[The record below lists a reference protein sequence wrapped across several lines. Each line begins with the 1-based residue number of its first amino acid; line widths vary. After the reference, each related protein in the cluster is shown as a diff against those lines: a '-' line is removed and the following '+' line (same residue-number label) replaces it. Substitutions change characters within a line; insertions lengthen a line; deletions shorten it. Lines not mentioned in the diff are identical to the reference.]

1 MLRLTVL
8 LLATLGL
15 TGGRAAPPAPPAGA
29 DLQGP
34 AAVTLAVPDAVPGAA
49 VFATEPPA
57 PRHQGDPADSLYK
70 RAREQLNGG
79 EYTSAARLFGQLVER
94 YPKSTYA
101 ADALYWQ
108 AFALYRSGGRS
119 ELRTALASLDRQ
131 KQRYPNAATRGDA
144 DALATRI
151 NGELAREGDADAAEH
166 VAAEAQALAASVVAN
181 VDVSKI
187 TADATRAGLEVARQA
202 MDATADAMA
211 SARAGLE
218 RARANRDDD
227 LPQECAAQRE
237 KNDMRVAALNALLQ
251 MDADQAMPILRDVL
265 KRRDVCSGPLRR
277 QAVFLISQKRTP
289 ETEDVLLD
297 VVKNDPDPRVREQ
310 AVFWLSQVP
319 GEKAVTALQELLAT
333 SKDPRIQ
340 EKAVFALSQH
350 HSASATDALRKF
362 ALDQS
367 APANLREQA
376 IFWIGQQHTPETSEF
391 LRQLFRSSSS
401 QSQKE
406 RILFSLSQARSPEN
420 DRFLVEIATD
430 ASQPLETRKRA
441 LFWAS
446 QSGGLSSADLGRMYD
461 SADRQMKE
469 QIIFSLGQRHEGV
482 DKLLDIV
489 KNEKDAELR
498 SKAIFW
504 LGQSHDPRAVKA
516 LQEIINQ

>member
-15 TGGRAAPPAPPAGA
+15 TGGRVVPPAPPAGA
-29 DLQGP
+29 DPQWP
-34 AAVTLAVPDAVPGAA
+34 AAVTLAVPDAVPGAI

-79 EYTSAARLFGQLVER
+79 EYASAAQLFGQLVDR
-94 YPKSTYA
+94 YPKSAYA

-108 AFALYRSGGRS
+108 AFALYRNGSRGD
-119 ELRTALASLDRQ
+119 LRRAVSLLDRQ

-144 DALATRI
+144 DALAARL
-151 NGELAREGDADAAEH
+151 NGELAREGDADAAENIAEQARAIAES
-166 VAAEAQALAASVVAN
+166 VAAN
-181 VDVSKI
+181 VDVAKI
-187 TADATRAGLEVARQA
+187 TTEATKAGVAAASAA
-202 MDATADAMA
+202 MAATADAMG
-211 SARAGLE
+211 RMG
-218 RARANRDDD
+218 RGRGDD
-227 LPQECAAQRE
+227 LPQECQAQRE

-265 KRRDVCSGPLRR
+265 KRRDTCSGPLRR

-319 GEKAVTALQELLAT
+319 GEKAVEALQSVLAT
-333 SKDPRIQ
+333 SKDPRLQ

-350 HSASATDALRKF
+350 HSPGATAALRRF
-362 ALDQS
+362 AEDPS
-367 APANLREQA
+367 APDNLREQA
-376 IFWIGQQHTPETSEF
+376 IFWIGQQHSPENDEF
-391 LRQLFRSSSS
+391 LRTLFRRSTS
-401 QSQKE
+401 QSQRD

-420 DRFLVEIATD
+420 DRFLVTVATD

-446 QSGGLSSADLGRMYD
+446 QSGGLTSADLGRMYD

-469 QIIFSLGQRHEGV
+469 QIVFSLGQRHEGV